1 MGIII
6 ERYKSN
12 NKHSKTYGRTY
23 GRVKAQG
30 KTVDIRQLAR
40 HVQTHGSI
48 YTYDTIVGVLAKV
61 EQCLPELITAGRK
74 VKLEGLGTF
83 YLTARTIGE
92 ENPGDFT
99 ASNIRSLR
107 LRFLPDQANYSVV
120 ATNEVTRSGMTEGI
134 AITDYYVE
142 EGAGGSGSG
151 SKKKRVIVYDRGED
165 VPEGGGEGGGGGD
178 DDSEEDRP

>member
-30 KTVDIRQLAR
+30 KTVDIRQLAK

-134 AITDYYVE
+134 TITDYYVE
-142 EGAGGSGSG
+142 EGAKETASGRT
-151 SKKKRVIVYDRGED
+151 KRVIVYDRGESIPQD
-165 VPEGGGEGGGGGD
+165 SGGSDDGGD
-178 DDSEEDRP
+178 DDEEDRP